1 MVWKSLCFWT
11 IFKVFSTERS
21 QNIYIH
27 TDTNNIK
34 YEGKNQQQI
43 ERKSAFAERRTL
55 QMRFDVALNF
65 VTTFLSPYCCVQLQ
79 LIQIYDKWRKKN
91 YLFCFICSLLAVC
104 VFFFLVFRWLL
115 LWCFVV
121 FKKFCVWFY
130 ERDTSFSSICIMRFS
145 SFNSTDV
152 VLCALFFS
160 VYCVPFVVWYSSLLT
175 SNFKLTS
182 LIWNLHST
190 RPDFYTFLLW
200 LKVFFTHFQ
209 TTFHFHINLH
219 KYSKSVC
226 KMELINW

>member
-104 VFFFLVFRWLL
+104 FFFTLCFSVDCCCDILL
-115 LWCFVV
+115 F
-121 FKKFCVWFY
+121 FKKFCVWFL
-130 ERDTSFSSICIMRFS
+130 RTRNIVFIHLH
-145 SFNSTDV
+145 N
-152 VLCALFFS
+152 ALFFIQFDRC
-160 VYCVPFVVWYSSLLT
+160 CVVCTFFSLCIA
-175 SNFKLTS
+175 SHS
-182 LIWNLHST
+182 LCDIH
-190 RPDFYTFLLW
+190 
-200 LKVFFTHFQ
+200 H
-209 TTFHFHINLH
+209 
-219 KYSKSVC
+219 C
-226 KMELINW
+226 